1 MTVRVMGRIPY
12 GEKSLRKDRRAAIEG
27 LPLQLMILVI
37 IAGLAT
43 TVIVGWMGSIDV
55 PNGIG
60 AVTVEP
66 GHILL
71 TEGENGIRYAE
82 DVSLDVA
89 VFDRLGDPVSGAAVV
104 LSGSSVSD
112 GKGSAVYAVTG
123 SDGVARFSS
132 LSMQTNGGLGQ
143 IDVTVS
149 KSGYGSNSEA
159 KVLLI

>member
-1 MTVRVMGRIPY
+1 MHSFPFAV
-12 GEKSLRKDRRAAIEG
+12 KSLGRDRRAAIEG

-43 TVIVGWMGSIDV
+43 TVIVGWMGSIDM
-55 PNGIG
+55 PKGIG

-71 TEGENGIRYAE
+71 TEGDNGIRYAE
-82 DVSLDVA
+82 DVSLEVM
-89 VFDRLGDPVSGAAVV
+89 VLDRMGDPIPGAAVV

-112 GKGSAVYAVTG
+112 GKGSAVYSVTD
-123 SDGVARFSS
+123 SDGIARFNS
-132 LSMQTNGGLGQ
+132 LSMQTAGGMGHV
-143 IDVTVS
+143 DVTVS
-149 KSGYGSNSEA
+149 KSGYGSNSET